1 MILAGGRCVAGA
13 DAGEAL
19 LVDRARAG
27 DGEAFGLLVRPHL
40 GSPLRLCPQGGPRD
54 GRGGGHRTGN
64 VTAQVPVP
72 GGWEAAGWGE
82 EQGQCEPADRLGWA
96 DSTTRSWA
104 DVGRFALIAAGGRDQ
119 GELTR
124 AATGGSWRCGA
135 VLTGRDGVAGS
146 SSARAPGRKGCPWK
160 ACRSQSRT
168 GRPCFLTVEM

>member
-1 MILAGGRCVAGA
+1 MSKEEHSTLPGRNPCY
-13 DAGEAL
+13 
-19 LVDRARAG
+19 
-27 DGEAFGLLVRPHL
+27 VRKSEPFNVTVRL
-40 GSPLRLCPQGGPRD
+40 RTNTRGRLTPLRSTRRRVSISIRTRLAVLSPR
-54 GRGGGHRTGN
+54 
-64 VTAQVPVP
+64 VTAQVSVP